1 MGPKFCENC
10 KRLKPDGS
18 CPRPKGCAKW
28 QAWFA
33 REWQRIRIAAGK
45 NNKNNGG
52 VPK

>member
-10 KRLKPDGS
+10 THLGPDGS
-18 CPRPKGCAKW
+18 CRPGKTCRKW
-28 QAWFA
+28 KAWFS
-33 REWQRIRIAAGK
+33 REWELIRIAAGK